1 MSHNAGRSC
10 LCMLS
15 VVLAPFSLIFH
26 LGVSVSVWFLP
37 ILLSFLQHVHPAV
50 CFLTRSPREPQDSK
64 MASSSSESSN
74 MPYRYLGSSG
84 ARVSAI
90 ALGTMNFSLSSS
102 SAHFDVL
109 DAFLA
114 AGGNFIDTADVY
126 SGGESEKAVG
136 EWIKERGLSTGSE
149 RSRIFLATKVRAC
162 VRLSL
167 CVFAASLAV
176 PYADEDTNFTFACR
190 CTLAVGAPGQMTV
203 DCLVCTFVP
212 QLNNHWSL
220 CKLLSSTC
228 SRSTTGT
235 RAPLFGSG

>member
-1 MSHNAGRSC
+1 MFRFRSC
-10 LCMLS
+10 SAFFAYSSSSNCRGT
-15 VVLAPFSLIFH
+15 VIPRFAFSLIRPVN
-26 LGVSVSVWFLP
+26 LKV
-37 ILLSFLQHVHPAV
+37 
-50 CFLTRSPREPQDSK
+50 SK
-64 MASSSSESSN
+64 MASSSESSN

-126 SGGESEKAVG
+126 SNGESEKAVG
-136 EWIKERGLSTGSE
+136 EWIKERGLATGSE

-162 VRLSL
+162 AYMLHLWQCHTLLQATTSL
-167 CVFAASLAV
+167 LL
-176 PYADEDTNFTFACR
+176 YRR
-190 CTLAVGAPGQMTV
+190 CTLAVSAPGRMTV
-203 DCLVCTFVP
+203 DSLVSTSVP
-212 QLNNHWSL
+212 QLNSHWSL

-228 SRSTTGT
+228 SRSITGT
-235 RAPLFGSG
+235 RAPQFESG